1 MLLTAAVFKE
11 STKQLC
17 FSADP
22 VINSQLL
29 GCTVKQK
36 EVQLSIAIQL
46 YSYNTS
52 TGKTYRE
59 KPVDIRLPG

>member
-11 STKQLC
+11 STKQLS

-29 GCTVKQK
+29 GCTVK
-36 EVQLSIAIQL
+36 
-46 YSYNTS
+46 
-52 TGKTYRE
+52 
-59 KPVDIRLPG
+59 